1 MDTKTRMG
9 TDPLGWISD
18 SREPKK
24 GSKQRKHSKQDK
36 QPVQVRKSGA
46 GRPRTIKREITKSSQ
61 EGLPEGWTRATFLVR
76 ESVLDKL
83 KAVAYWDRRTI
94 KEVVDD
100 ALVAY
105 LKDKK
110 PKPLPKGS
118 K

>member
-1 MDTKTRMG
+1 MADKARMG
-9 TDPLGWISD
+9 TDPLSWIAD

-24 GSKQRKHSKQDK
+24 DSKQSKHSKQDK
-36 QPVQVRKSGA
+36 QPVQVRKSKA

-76 ESVLDKL
+76 EGVLDKL

-94 KEVVDD
+94 KDVMDE